1 MGRLDDKVA
10 VITGGASGI
19 GAGTAEHFVREGA
32 RVVVA
37 DIQEEEGRAVAK
49 SLGDAGAFALTD
61 VTREQD
67 VQAAVELAV
76 SHFGRLDIMFNNAGI
91 LGPKGSICECPA
103 EELAVA
109 VDVNLKG
116 VFFGMKHAGRVLAE
130 QGSGSILS
138 TSSVAGTA
146 SGAGPHVYSTT
157 KAAIIHLTRS
167 VALELGERGVR
178 VNCICPGGVPTPFV
192 LAVAGA
198 PPEAMEGIR
207 KGMSRM
213 QPLGRAGE
221 TIDIARAAVWLCSEE
236 GDYVTGQA
244 ITVDGGESLGKMWSK
259 RHYK

>member
-1 MGRLDDKVA
+1 MGKLDEKVA

-19 GAGTAEHFVREGA
+19 GAACAEHFVSEGA

-37 DIQEEEGRAVAK
+37 DVQEEEGRAVAK
-49 SLGDAGAFALTD
+49 ALDASAVFARTD

-76 SHFGRLDIMFNNAGI
+76 SHFGRLDVMFNNAGV

-103 EELAVA
+103 DELAA
-109 VDVNLKG
+109 AIDVNLKG
-116 VFFGMKHAGRVLAE
+116 AFFGMKHAGRILAE
-130 QGSGSILS
+130 QGSGVILT
-138 TSSVAGTA
+138 TSSIAGTT

-157 KAAIIHLTRS
+157 KAALVHLTRS

-178 VNCICPGGVPTPFV
+178 VNCICPGGVPTPFT

-198 PPEAMEGIR
+198 PPEAIDGIR
-207 KGMSRM
+207 EAMSRM
-213 QPLGRAGE
+213 QPLARAGAAL
-221 TIDIARAAVWLCSEE
+221 DIARTAVWLCSEE
-236 GDYVTGQA
+236 GDYITGQA
-244 ITVDGGESLGKMWSK
+244 ITVDGGESLGTLWSK

>member
-1 MGRLDDKVA
+1 MGKLDDKVA

-19 GAGTAEHFVREGA
+19 GATSAEHFVKEGA

-37 DIQEEEGRAVAK
+37 DVQEEEGRAVAK
-49 SLGDAGAFALTD
+49 VLGEAAVFARTD

-67 VQAAVELAV
+67 VQAAVELAI

-103 EELAVA
+103 EGLAA
-109 VDVNLKG
+109 AIDVNLKG

-138 TSSVAGTA
+138 TSSIAGTT

-157 KAAIIHLTRS
+157 KAALVHLTRS

-178 VNCICPGGVPTPFV
+178 VNCICPGGVATPFV

-198 PPEAMEGIR
+198 PPEAIEGIR
-207 KGMSRM
+207 EAMSQM
-213 QPLGRAGE
+213 QPIARAGA
-221 TIDIARAAVWLCSEE
+221 TIDIARTAAWLCSEE
-236 GDYVTGQA
+236 GDYITGQA
-244 ITVDGGESLGKMWSK
+244 ITIDGGESLGTMWSN

>member
-1 MGRLDDKVA
+1 MGKLDGKVA

-19 GAGTAEHFVREGA
+19 GAASAEYFVHEGA
-32 RVVVA
+32 RTVVA
-37 DIQEEEGRAVAK
+37 DLQEEEGRAVAK
-49 SLGDAGAFALTD
+49 SLGEAAVFARTD
-61 VTREQD
+61 VTNEQD

-103 EELAVA
+103 EELAA
-109 VDVNLKG
+109 ALDVNVKG
-116 VFFGMKHAGRVLAE
+116 AFFGMKHAGRVLAQ

-138 TSSVAGTA
+138 TSSIAGTT

-157 KAAIIHLTRS
+157 KAALVHLTRS

-198 PPEAMEGIR
+198 PPEAMEGIQEA
-207 KGMSRM
+207 MSRM
-213 QPLGRAGE
+213 QPIARAG
-221 TIDIARAAVWLCSEE
+221 TTLDIARAAAWLCSDE
-236 GDYVTGQA
+236 GDYITGQA
-244 ITVDGGESLGKMWSK
+244 ITIDGGESLGTMWSK